1 MMHEMNKIQGN
12 TPPTWKGRS
21 TWLLWIDVIS
31 GWKQN
36 CHKILE
42 IGRMLSAMVR
52 PSMVRSRLERLKS
65 LGHCE
70 KIPTMPQLLVASKD
84 QLSFSLGADTK
95 EFYKAQ
101 GIPWGSHNFR
111 RFLAYPTTMMD
122 PVGLFSSRDTIIQHV
137 LQTFH
142 RHATY
147 DMVLLNGH
155 ERGLEEMQKQ
165 LHQTMSGQHLH
176 QRSLDSL
183 VEDGSYHERLK
194 HDVAEFIE
202 NPLVEPRP
210 IPEGLSPDPYLMLA
224 MDQFKDVRGYT
235 DYASRLPVG
244 GLDVLKALV
253 WVAFNETIGESVN
266 MKIGPKTLSVAACD
280 PDKVARHLG
289 HQEPALNSNNQS
301 IMQA

>member
-12 TPPTWKGRS
+12 TPPKWKGRA
-21 TWLLWIDVIS
+21 TWLLWMDVII

-42 IGRMLSAMVR
+42 IGRMLVAMVR
-52 PSMVRSRLERLKS
+52 PSLVRARLERLQH

-70 KIPTMPQLLVASKD
+70 KLPTMPQLLVASKD

-101 GIPWGSHNFR
+101 DIPWGSHNFR

-165 LHQTMSGQHLH
+165 LRQATNGTHLH

-183 VEDGSYHERLK
+183 VEDGSYHERL
-194 HDVAEFIE
+194 HRDVAEFIE

-210 IPEGLSPDPYLMLA
+210 IPEGLSPDPHLMLA

-235 DYASRLPVG
+235 NYASRLPVG
-244 GLDVLKALV
+244 VIDVLKALV
-253 WVAFNETIGESVN
+253 WVAFNETIGES
-266 MKIGPKTLSVAACD
+266 MGIKIGPKTLVIEACD

-289 HQEPALNSNNQS
+289 NQEPSLSANTKNL
-301 IMQA
+301 IGV